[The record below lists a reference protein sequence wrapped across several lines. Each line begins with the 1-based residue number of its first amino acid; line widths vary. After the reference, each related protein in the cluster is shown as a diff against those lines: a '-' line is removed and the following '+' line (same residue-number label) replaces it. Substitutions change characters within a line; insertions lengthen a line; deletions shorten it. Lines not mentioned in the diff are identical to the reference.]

1 MRGDR
6 VFVVRSAVLTRAPS
20 QYWDDDYD
28 WENYDSADDDAP
40 HCPVSAVPSH
50 RSLRDVADAS
60 SYRLARPRRHVAYI
74 KSTPNPKSRANLDD
88 VKGVGGVFMMLLEG
102 IVVGVG
108 ALMCAIGSWFAHKF
122 YKGEKLPFELLAPP
136 SAAEEAAMLSGGK
149 ANVPITPDVAYTG
162 KG

>member
-1 MRGDR
+1 MTGFEQCSQSSFD
-6 VFVVRSAVLTRAPS
+6 VRENRKLTGRLRR
-20 QYWDDDYD
+20 
-28 WENYDSADDDAP
+28 ENYDSADDDAP
-40 HCPVSAVPSH
+40 
-50 RSLRDVADAS
+50 
-60 SYRLARPRRHVAYI
+60 HVAYI
-74 KSTPNPKSRANLDD
+74 KSTPNPKSKANLDD

>member
-1 MRGDR
+1 M
-6 VFVVRSAVLTRAPS
+6 VASTPSTR
-20 QYWDDDYD
+20 
-28 WENYDSADDDAP
+28 P
-40 HCPVSAVPSH
+40 HERQCRDGVVSAQ
-50 RSLRDVADAS
+50 
-60 SYRLARPRRHVAYI
+60 
-74 KSTPNPKSRANLDD
+74 
-88 VKGVGGVFMMLLEG
+88 G

>member
-1 MRGDR
+1 MRVYASR
-6 VFVVRSAVLTRAPS
+6 ECTEAVSQRRRSA
-20 QYWDDDYD
+20 Q
-28 WENYDSADDDAP
+28 
-40 HCPVSAVPSH
+40 
-50 RSLRDVADAS
+50 
-60 SYRLARPRRHVAYI
+60 
-74 KSTPNPKSRANLDD
+74 
-88 VKGVGGVFMMLLEG
+88 G

>member
-1 MRGDR
+1 MI
-6 VFVVRSAVLTRAPS
+6 A
-20 QYWDDDYD
+20 
-28 WENYDSADDDAP
+28 
-40 HCPVSAVPSH
+40 
-50 RSLRDVADAS
+50 
-60 SYRLARPRRHVAYI
+60 
-74 KSTPNPKSRANLDD
+74 STPSKRPHERQFCDGVVPRAQ
-88 VKGVGGVFMMLLEG
+88 G

>member
-1 MRGDR
+1 MTALMMTHRTRLRGNLFDGG
-6 VFVVRSAVLTRAPS
+6 FMLMLI
-20 QYWDDDYD
+20 
-28 WENYDSADDDAP
+28 
-40 HCPVSAVPSH
+40 SH
-50 RSLRDVADAS
+50 
-60 SYRLARPRRHVAYI
+60 RHVAYI
-74 KSTPNPKSRANLDD
+74 KSTPNPKSKANLDD

>member
-1 MRGDR
+1 M
-6 VFVVRSAVLTRAPS
+6 VASTLST
-20 QYWDDDYD
+20 Q
-28 WENYDSADDDAP
+28 P
-40 HCPVSAVPSH
+40 HERKFRDGVVSAQ
-50 RSLRDVADAS
+50 
-60 SYRLARPRRHVAYI
+60 
-74 KSTPNPKSRANLDD
+74 
-88 VKGVGGVFMMLLEG
+88 G